1 MGEEG
6 VAPVAESWSLCGP
19 AEVVHAEVVHAEVC
33 APRQTRRHN
42 FNDAMAEMRLGDI
55 GGQFARSTGP
65 R

>member
-6 VAPVAESWSLCGP
+6 VAPVAESWSLCGL

-42 FNDAMAEMRLGDI
+42 FNDAMADL
-55 GGQFARSTGP
+55 RSAI
-65 R
+65 